1 MKPTWAVL
9 LLWPLWQL
17 GCYDP
22 RLATPGYF
30 CHATDV
36 PACPDGQRCADG
48 RCVSASAQAVPIDLG
63 PQRLD
68 ANGMNDLSQAS
79 GADLSAPAVDLS
91 LPAADLTSCVG
102 KGGDCTY
109 HKDSVCCSNY
119 CVYSTNTCK

>member
-1 MKPTWAVL
+1 MKPFWVAAL
-9 LLWPLWQL
+9 LCVV

-30 CHATDV
+30 CHSTDV

-48 RCVSASAQAVPIDLG
+48 RCVSGSAQAVVPIDLG
-63 PQRLD
+63 PERLD
-68 ANGMNDLSQAS
+68 ATGMIDLSQMS
-79 GADLSAPAVDLS
+79 VADLSSPPVDLA
-91 LPAADLTSCVG
+91 LPAADLTSCVA

-119 CVYSTNTCK
+119 CIYSTNTCK